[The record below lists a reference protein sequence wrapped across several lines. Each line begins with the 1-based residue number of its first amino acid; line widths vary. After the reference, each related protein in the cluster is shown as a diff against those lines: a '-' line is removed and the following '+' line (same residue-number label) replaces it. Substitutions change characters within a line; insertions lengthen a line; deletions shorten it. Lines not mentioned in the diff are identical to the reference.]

1 MKKNIFLTL
10 GLGVTLL
17 IASCKKED
25 VPASAS
31 ANQTAASV
39 NNTAQW
45 RSLNWTSSKDE
56 NITTYSSKIS
66 DSSINNNIAASGLVL
81 VFKKDNAGVES
92 LPFQEK
98 SSNAYW
104 YYQVANGSVR
114 INSDSKS
121 EQNLNSQSFSYF
133 IISPEKLSSLETQGK
148 TKVDLMQLSYEE
160 AVGLLK

>member
-1 MKKNIFLTL
+1 MKKNTFVILS
-10 GLGVTLL
+10 LGVTLL

-25 VPASAS
+25 VPANRS
-31 ANQTAASV
+31 ANQTSV
-39 NNTAQW
+39 SVSTTSQW
-45 RSLNWTSSKDE
+45 RALSWSSSKDE

-66 DSSINNNIAASGLVL
+66 DSSINNNIASSGLVL

-121 EQNLNSQSFSYF
+121 EQNLSGQSFSYF
-133 IISPEKLSSLETQGK
+133 IITPEKLSALEAQGK
-148 TKVDLMQLSYEE
+148 TKVDLMQLSYEQ
-160 AVGLLK
+160 AVALLK